1 MLKPSMQDL
10 MKRVNNR
17 YLLVN
22 LAAQRARDIS
32 VTEDETAEV
41 HLDEKPVKVA
51 LDEICDG
58 KIEYREGPKP
68 QLEPE
73 IDILAAAME
82 METDNS
88 EPDDLL
94 SVQETDGE
102 ETTPADE
109 GLEEL

>member
-32 VTEDETAEV
+32 VTEDETAEI

-58 KIEYREGPKP
+58 MIEYRQGPKP
-68 QLEPE
+68 QPEPE
-73 IDILAAAME
+73 IDMLAAAMD
-82 METDNS
+82 TDNS
-88 EPDDLL
+88 EADDLL
-94 SVQETDGE
+94 SDE
-102 ETTPADE
+102 EADSEEDELADE
-109 GLEEL
+109 ALEDL